1 MPGSI
6 KTLRQDVHL
15 VKCPPTPVSAII
27 SIHVDGPRRLLLT
40 FERYVLLTD
49 DAAGMT
55 LSVDST
61 QAISIP
67 KVHVASLTDSTFIGP
82 HNRTTVIVLALKE
95 LVVLSN
101 KQQVVSVSSKPF
113 TIVNHQLSDDI
124 RNLRVYALRR

>member
-1 MPGSI
+1 
-6 KTLRQDVHL
+6 
-15 VKCPPTPVSAII
+15 
-27 SIHVDGPRRLLLT
+27 LT

-49 DAAGMT
+49 GAAGMT

-67 KVHVASLTDSTFIGP
+67 KAHVASLTESTFIGP

-113 TIVNHQLSDDI
+113 TLVNHQLSDDI
-124 RNLRVYALRR
+124 RNLRVYALRRSHRAGTS

>member
-15 VKCPPTPVSAII
+15 VKRPPTPVSAII
-27 SIHVDGPRRLLLT
+27 FIHVNGPRRLLLT
-40 FERYVLLTD
+40 FEQYVLLTD
-49 DAAGMT
+49 GAAGMT
-55 LSVDST
+55 LSVDAT

-113 TIVNHQLSDDI
+113 TLVNHQ
-124 RNLRVYALRR
+124 RVWP